1 MSERRINKNNIA
13 LGQLWSIK
21 KLAVVLALSLPQMSQ
36 PAAAAGELA
45 DVFGRLLG
53 QSYRVTAAQQDKDAA
68 SSRVSETFRRAWT
81 PTLELSGEAG
91 KQRYGTNSVTT
102 INTENYN
109 VSRSTLRATQLLWDF
124 GKSTHAVGEA
134 ENVAKQAEATS
145 GATSDGV
152 LLEALTAHWS
162 VIRSKRQL
170 DYSRQSEATVQ
181 KQTQLENSLVEL
193 GKGYASDVLQ
203 AKVQLATAEARRVR
217 AEGAL
222 EIAQARVSAVF
233 GKLTPD
239 VKYDKLLFPKAES
252 LPKSLEEAH
261 AIALENNKQIQV
273 GLYRSRAIQD
283 RISSTTSKEFLPR
296 LQVVAEDSKRHNT
309 DGVQGDGTDRK
320 VLLQLQISLN
330 AAGLPAS
337 DAVKKDWDASVS
349 REAETR
355 DLVLEQ
361 VTIAWRNLLVARQN
375 RDTLD
380 NQVKIAGQFLKMAS
394 QERQMGRRSLLDV
407 LTAEVSLINA
417 QSDLATTE
425 ADIAIASLTLLQ
437 AIGKLDLGAIQ
448 EAPATLAADKVATL
462 ASSR

>member
-1 MSERRINKNNIA
+1 MCERAKQNTSA
-13 LGQLWSIK
+13 GQLKGCK
-21 KLAVVLALSLPQMSQ
+21 KLALILALALPQVSQ
-36 PAAAAGELA
+36 SALAAGDLS

-68 SSRVSETFRRAWT
+68 SSRVSEAFRRAWT
-81 PTLELSGEAG
+81 PTLEVSGETG
-91 KQRYGTNSVTT
+91 KQRYGTNSVTN
-102 INTENYN
+102 INTENYSVN
-109 VSRSTLRATQLLWDF
+109 RSSIRATQLLWDF
-124 GKSTHAVGEA
+124 GKSTHTVGEA
-134 ENVAKQAEATS
+134 ENVFKQAEATS
-145 GATSDGV
+145 GATADGV

-170 DYSRQSEATVQ
+170 DYAKQSEATVQ

-222 EIAQARVSAVF
+222 DIAQARVAAVF
-233 GKLTPD
+233 GKLTQD
-239 VKYDKLLFPKAES
+239 VKYNKLLVPQQS
-252 LPKSLEEAH
+252 TLPKSLEEAH

-273 GLYRSRAIQD
+273 GLYRSRAIQE
-283 RISSTTSKEFLPR
+283 RISSTTAKEFLPR
-296 LQVVAEDSKRHNT
+296 LQVLAEDSKRHNT

-320 VLLQLQISLN
+320 VLFQLQFSLN
-330 AAGLPAS
+330 AGGIPAS
-337 DAVKKDWDASVS
+337 DAVKKDFDASVS

-375 RDTLD
+375 RDTLN
-380 NQVKIAGQFLKMAS
+380 NQVKIADQFLKMAA

-407 LTAEVSLINA
+407 LSAEVSLINA

-437 AIGKLDLGAIQ
+437 AIGKLDMAAIQ
-448 EAPATLAADKVATL
+448 EAPATLASDKVATL